1 MKKIL
6 LACVGI
12 VLLMVT
18 IHLSTPFYGGLPG
31 IVTRIQ
37 ARTVNQI
44 AIIIHDPGACALIRG
59 YWNRSLYARLRDRC
73 VTSYIQNSVDEVADC
88 KRTEL
93 ITDMSK
99 LSTIWLRDEY
109 RYTCLIR
116 HYQAMLG
123 NSLTQ
128 QWLPQECINLR
139 DKLVIFEHYLEDVR
153 VNRVNKKTMSHSG
166 SPLTDGDIRN
176 IKQCESFLDTKKIY
190 SFLRE
195 SGISSEEIEYI
206 ASQKERSFEL
216 K

>member
-12 VLLMVT
+12 ILLLVT

-37 ARTVNQI
+37 ARVVNQA
-44 AIIIHDPGACALIRG
+44 AIVIHDPGACALIRG
-59 YWNRSLYARLRDRC
+59 YWHRSLYARFRDRC
-73 VTSYIQNSVDEVADC
+73 VTNYIQNTVDEVSDC
-88 KRTEL
+88 KRTKL
-93 ITDMSK
+93 ISDMSQ
-99 LSTIWLRDEY
+99 LSTVWLRDEY
-109 RYTCLIR
+109 RYSCLIR

-139 DKLVIFEHYLEDVR
+139 DKLVIFEHYLEDIR
-153 VNRVNKKTMSHSG
+153 VDRANKDPLGTNL

-176 IKQCESFLDTKKIY
+176 IEQCEGFLDTKKIY
-190 SFLRE
+190 SFLRD
-195 SGISSEEIEYI
+195 SGTNSEESDYV
-206 ASQKERSFEL
+206 ASQKKRSFEL